1 MTVQATVKV
10 HFSGTHRVRHP
21 AETWDLVSSIMG
33 DYGVTRVA
41 DVTGLDVIG
50 IPVWMAVR
58 PLAAT
63 LAVSQGKGATGLH
76 AKVSALMEAIELWHA
91 ESAPLPV
98 ARSATAAAGLDLP
111 YDVLELDQSPG
122 SLLTR
127 QTRLDWVAGRGLI
140 SDAPVLV
147 PLDAVSLAP
156 EETPAVGET
165 GGTKHVP
172 GPAWRPPG
180 ITRGSNGLASG
191 NCLAEAALHALYEV
205 VERDALSGLADG
217 GLDRCVAIQ
226 PGSVTAECG
235 ELIQR
240 VLATGAYLGLWLLP
254 SRIGIP
260 CFSCRIWSPD
270 FPVLAEGSGAHSSAE
285 VALSRAV
292 TEAAQSRLTMIVG
305 SRDDIGPVYDL
316 IGSAVV
322 AEPRPPSEQAAWHDL
337 RLPTVPGFDAVDD
350 ELTWLARHVRAV
362 TGAEPLLVDLSTRA
376 EFAVTRIV
384 APGLR
389 Q

>member
-1 MTVQATVKV
+1 MTAKTAVKV

-21 AETWDLVSSIMG
+21 NETWDLVSPVMG

-63 LAVSQGKGATGLH
+63 LAVSQGKGVTGLH

-98 ARSATAAAGLDLP
+98 ARPATAADDLDLP

-147 PLDAVSLAP
+147 PVDAVSLAP
-156 EETPAVGET
+156 EGSPVADGAC
-165 GGTKHVP
+165 GTRHD
-172 GPAWRPPG
+172 GAPAWRPPG

-191 NCLAEAALHALYEV
+191 NCLTEAALHALYEV
-205 VERDALSGLADG
+205 MERDALSRLPRGGIDG
-217 GLDRCVAIQ
+217 CVAVQ
-226 PGSVTAECG
+226 ADSVTAGCG
-235 ELIQR
+235 ELIQQ
-240 VLATGAYLGLWLLP
+240 VLGAGAYLGLWLVP
-254 SRIGIP
+254 SRIGIS
-260 CFSCRIWSPD
+260 CFCCRIWSPD

-292 TEAAQSRLTMIVG
+292 TEAAQSRLTMIAG

-316 IGSAVV
+316 VSSGIV
-322 AEPRPPSEQAAWHDL
+322 AEPRPPSDQAAWHDL
-337 RLPTVPGFDAVDD
+337 RLPAFSRFDAVDD
-350 ELTWLARHVRAV
+350 ELAWLAGRVRAV
-362 TGAEPLLVDLSTRA
+362 TGAEPLLVDLSTRT

>member
-1 MTVQATVKV
+1 MTVPAAVKV
-10 HFSGTHRVRHP
+10 HFTGTHRVRHP
-21 AETWDLVSSIMG
+21 AETWALVSPVMG
-33 DYGVTRVA
+33 DFGVTRIA

-63 LAVSQGKGATGLH
+63 LAVSQGKGATDLH

-91 ESAPLPV
+91 EFAPPPV
-98 ARSATAAAGLDLP
+98 ARSATAAADLDLP

-127 QTRLDWVAGRGLI
+127 QTRLDWVTGRGLI
-140 SDAPVLV
+140 SGTPVLV

-156 EETPAVGET
+156 GERPVGDRA
-165 GGTKHVP
+165 GGTGQDL

-205 VERDALSGLADG
+205 IERDELSRLPGG
-217 GLDRCVAIQ
+217 GLDACMAVQ
-226 PGSVTAECG
+226 PGSVPSGCG
-235 ELIQR
+235 ELIDQ
-240 VLATGAYLGLWLLP
+240 VLGAGAYLGVWLLP
-254 SRIGIP
+254 SRMGIP
-260 CFSCRIWSPD
+260 SFCCRIWSPD

-292 TEAAQSRLTMIVG
+292 TEAAQSRLTMIAG
-305 SRDDIGPVYDL
+305 SRDDIGPIYHL
-316 IGSAVV
+316 INSGIVS
-322 AEPRPPSEQAAWHDL
+322 EPRPPSAQAAWHDL
-337 RLPTVPGFDAVDD
+337 PLPTLPEFDAVDD
-350 ELTWLARHVRAV
+350 ELTWLAQHVQAV
-362 TGAEPLLVDLSTRA
+362 TGVEPLMVDLSSRA
-376 EFAVTRIV
+376 EFAVTHIV
-384 APGLR
+384 VPGLR

>member
-1 MTVQATVKV
+1 MTVETAVKV
-10 HFSGTHRVRHP
+10 HFDGTHRVRHP
-21 AETWDLVSSIMG
+21 AETWDLISPIMG

-63 LAVSQGKGATGLH
+63 LAVSQGKGATSLH

-91 ESAPLPV
+91 EFAPPPAVQTATV
-98 ARSATAAAGLDLP
+98 AADLDLP
-111 YDVLELDQSPG
+111 YDVLDLDQSPG

-127 QTRLDWVAGRGLI
+127 RTRLDWVAGRGLV
-140 SDAPVLV
+140 SAVPTLV

-156 EETPAVGET
+156 E
-165 GGTKHVP
+165 HVP
-172 GPAWRPPG
+172 SWRPPG

-191 NCLAEAALHALYEV
+191 NCLAEAALHAVYEV
-205 VERDALSGLADG
+205 IERDALSWLPDG
-217 GLDRCVAIQ
+217 GLDACVAVQ
-226 PGSVTAECG
+226 PGSITAGCR
-235 ELIQR
+235 ELVHQ
-240 VLATGAYLGLWLLP
+240 VLGAGAYIALWVLL

-260 CFSCRIWSPD
+260 CFCCRIWSPD
-270 FPVLAEGSGAHSSAE
+270 FPVMAEGSGAHSSAE

-292 TEAAQSRLTMIVG
+292 TEAAQSRLTMIAG
-305 SRDDIGPVYDL
+305 SRDDIGPVYEL
-316 IGSAVV
+316 ISSGIV
-322 AEPRPPSEQAAWHDL
+322 AEPRPPTGQAAWQDL
-337 RLPTVPGFDAVDD
+337 RLPALPAFDAVDD
-350 ELTWLARHVRAV
+350 ELTWLARRVQAV

-376 EFAVTRIV
+376 EFAVTRVV